1 MDSLDLSRLQFATTS
16 IYHFL
21 FVPITIGLALLVAIL
36 HTRWYRTGDTDLRRL
51 TRFFGTLMLINIA
64 IGVVTGLVQ
73 EFQFGMNWSA
83 YARFVGDVFGAPLAM
98 EGLLAFF
105 LESTFLGLWVFGWR
119 VLPPR
124 VHLLS
129 AWLVAFGAMLSAMF
143 IIAANSWMQHPV
155 GYTTNPTTGRPQ
167 LDDIGAVFTNPVF
180 VWSYAHVI
188 AASLV
193 AGSIIML
200 GVSAWHLRR
209 GSHVALF
216 HRSAFL
222 AIVVLVP
229 ASMLALMAGS
239 NLGIME
245 ARYQPMK
252 IAAAEAQWETCQPC
266 SFSVAQIG
274 GWTPDDP
281 VTKIIEIPNLLSI
294 LATGKPGGEVEG
306 MNPLQQQATEQFGA
320 GTWYPNVFVQ
330 YWSMRTMA
338 YLGTLVLLLSLW
350 GAFLLWRRKLDTSRL
365 FLRVA
370 TWAMVTPFLIN
381 TAGWML
387 AENGRQPWIV
397 QDLMTTA
404 DGLSPSVSTTMV
416 VLSLVVFVLL
426 YAALGA
432 VDGFLMV
439 RYGRRG
445 LELEPDDDLD
455 DDAGART
462 SALTY

>member
-338 YLGTLVLLLSLW
+338 YLGTLVFLLSLW